1 MSDYLELYERIR
13 DDAAPVSVELNG
25 KQYATCDLKPV
36 HAPKPEPL
44 RVGTLSAVADY
55 LNQGIDAPQRGA
67 LFVRVD
73 SPISVQVQS
82 HLVGDF
88 CDRGLFVWAQP
99 MLPDCLQGYEGKWL
113 EMDYFQILLQAGFA
127 GACKWEEGLPL
138 NGKAAVLRYISRIQ
152 CKATATVSDDGTAQA
167 VVLSAGIGSTAVSKL
182 PNPVRLAPYRTFP
195 EVEQP
200 ESDFVFRI
208 KEEGEGKIRYSL
220 TEADGGAWRIEAV
233 KRVAEWLKEHIKP
246 ELQIPVLY

>member
-13 DDAAPVSVELNG
+13 EDAAPAVVGVNEKAYS
-25 KQYATCDLKPV
+25 TCDLKPI

-55 LNQGIDAPQRGA
+55 LSLGIDAPQRGE

-88 CDRGLFVWAQP
+88 CDRGVYVWAQP

-113 EMDYFQILLQAGFA
+113 DQEYVQILLQAGFA
-127 GACKWEEGLPL
+127 GPGAWAEGMPL
-138 NGKAAVLRYISRIQ
+138 NGKAAVLRYISKVQ
-152 CKATATVSDDGTAQA
+152 SKATATVSDDGTAQA
-167 VVLSAGIGSTAVSKL
+167 VVLQAGVSSAVSKL
-182 PNPVRLAPYRTFP
+182 PNPVMLAPFRTFP

-200 ESDFVFRI
+200 ESPFIFRI
-208 KEEGEGKIRYSL
+208 SEKDGGIRYSL

>member
-1 MSDYLELYERIR
+1 MSDYLDLYNQVRK
-13 DDAAPVSVELNG
+13 DAQDVELLLDG
-25 KQYATCDLKPV
+25 RVYTTEEVYPV
-36 HAPKPEPL
+36 HAPKPNPL
-44 RVGTLSAVADY
+44 SVGTLSAVADY
-55 LNQGIDAPQRGA
+55 LNCGIDPERGA

-73 SPISVQVQS
+73 SPTSVMVQS

-88 CDRGLFVWAQP
+88 CDRRVFVWAQP
-99 MLPDCLQGYEGKWL
+99 YLPDCLQGYEGKWL
-113 EMDYFQILLQAGFA
+113 EQDYFAILLQAGFA
-127 GACKWEEGLPL
+127 GVNRWEEGMSL

-208 KEEGEGKIRYSL
+208 HEEGEGKIRYSL

-233 KRVAEWLKEHIKP
+233 KRVAEWLREHIKP
-246 ELQIPVLY
+246 ELNIPVLF